1 MRFTI
6 IASALLAPLAV
17 LAAPMEAQAG
27 SNMLVERQ
35 STPPKPAPCVPNPKT
50 TVEQTKQRAQ
60 AFAQAFIYHP
70 NITEAFTY
78 INSGYINHNPSVK
91 NGFDN
96 AWDVLAPIGNQQ
108 KITPLKT
115 AFQSPQSW
123 LNYKSDFG
131 EVVDRYRWEDGCIAE
146 HWDQGET
153 FPTNIKNS
161 GKST

>member
-1 MRFTI
+1 MVLLSYLSVYRWFLNRHILRFYPDHLQLQLLTTIQLPFTMRFTI

-27 SNMLVERQ
+27 SNMIVERQ

-78 INSGYINHNPSVK
+78 INSGYIV
-91 NGFDN
+91 
-96 AWDVLAPIGNQQ
+96 
-108 KITPLKT
+108 
-115 AFQSPQSW
+115 SW
-123 LNYKSDFG
+123 PPAYIS
-131 EVVDRYRWEDGCIAE
+131 RRE
-146 HWDQGET
+146 HC
-153 FPTNIKNS
+153 
-161 GKST
+161 